1 MPRFSFENKFTLG
14 NAIQV
19 AILLL
24 GGMWAYFTLVDDTAQ
39 ATTDIGSLKPAVEA
53 LRDTN
58 ATFNTRLTV
67 VESRAETQAVKMQ
80 EMAKAIEAL
89 TASVQSLSVTA
100 ATTKTDVG
108 YVRDFIEELKRDSR
122 EFLGN

>member
-19 AILLL
+19 AILLV
-24 GGMWAYFTLVDDTAQ
+24 GGLWAYFTLVDDTAQ
-39 ATTDIGSLKPAVEA
+39 ATNDIGSLKPAVEA
-53 LRDTN
+53 LRDTS

-67 VESRAETQAVKMQ
+67 VESRAETQAKELA
-80 EMAKAIEAL
+80 EMAEAIDHLNSAVQAL
-89 TASVQSLSVTA
+89 AVTA

-108 YVRDFIEELKRDSR
+108 YVRDFIEDLRRQQKA
-122 EFLGN
+122 LQ

>member
-19 AILLL
+19 SLIIF
-24 GGMWAYFTLVDDTAQ
+24 GGLWAYFTLVDDTAQ
-39 ATTDIGSLKPAVEA
+39 ATNDIGHLRPVVES
-53 LRDTN
+53 LRDSN

-67 VESRAETQAVKMQ
+67 VESRAETQALKMQ
-80 EMAKAIEAL
+80 EMAKAIEQL
-89 TASVQSLSVTA
+89 TATVQTLNITA

-108 YVRDFIEELKRDSR
+108 YIRDWVEAIKREAR
-122 EFLGN
+122 Q

>member
-1 MPRFSFENKFTLG
+1 MPRVSFEAKFTLG

-19 AILLL
+19 ALIVF
-24 GGMWAYFTLVDDTAQ
+24 GGLWAYFTLVDDTAQ
-39 ATTDIGSLKPAVEA
+39 ATTDIGSLRPAVEA
-53 LRDTN
+53 LKETD

-67 VESRAETQAVKMQ
+67 VESRAETQALKMQ

-89 TASVQSLSVTA
+89 SASVQALTVTT

-108 YVRDFIEELKRDSR
+108 YIRDWVESLKREAR
-122 EFLGN
+122 GN

>member
-1 MPRFSFENKFTLG
+1 MLMPRFSFENKFTLG

-80 EMAKAIEAL
+80 EMAKAIEQL
-89 TASVQSLSVTA
+89 STAVNGLSVTTE
-100 ATTKTDVG
+100 TTKTDVG
-108 YVRDFIEELKRDSR
+108 YIRRWVETLKR
-122 EFLGN
+122 EGQ

>member
-1 MPRFSFENKFTLG
+1 MPRFSFENKFTFGNVIQIALILIGGLG
-14 NAIQV
+14 V
-19 AILLL
+19 
-24 GGMWAYFTLVDDTAQ
+24 YFTIANATAN
-39 ATTDIGSLKPAVEA
+39 ATKDIGELRPAVVS
-53 LRDTN
+53 LQQTD

-67 VESRAETQAVKMQ
+67 VESRAETQAIKMQ

-108 YVRDFIEELKRDSR
+108 YVRDWIEEQKREAR
-122 EFLGN
+122 EK

>member
-19 AILLL
+19 SLIVF
-24 GGMWAYFTLVDDTAQ
+24 GGLWAYFTLVDDTAQ
-39 ATTDIGSLKPAVEA
+39 ATNDIGSLRPVVES

-67 VESRAETQAVKMQ
+67 VESRAESQAVKMA
-80 EMAKAIEAL
+80 EMAKAIEQL
-89 TASVQSLSVTA
+89 TVTVNTLST
-100 ATTKTDVG
+100 TTEITKTDVG
-108 YVRDFIEELKRDSR
+108 YIRRWVEALKREDGSP
-122 EFLGN
+122 

>member
-80 EMAKAIEAL
+80 EMAKAIEQL
-89 TASVQSLSVTA
+89 STAVNGLSVTTE
-100 ATTKTDVG
+100 TTKTDVG
-108 YVRDFIEELKRDSR
+108 YIRRWVETLKR
-122 EFLGN
+122 EGQ

>member
-53 LRDTN
+53 LRDTD

-67 VESRAETQAVKMQ
+67 VESRAETQAK
-80 EMAKAIEAL
+80 EMAEMSEAIDKL
-89 TASVQSLSVTA
+89 SASVQALTVTA

-108 YVRDFIEELKRDSR
+108 YVRDFIEDLRRQQKA
-122 EFLGN
+122 LQ

>member
-19 AILLL
+19 GLIVF
-24 GGMWAYFTLVDDTAQ
+24 GGLWAYFTLVDDTAQ
-39 ATTDIGSLKPAVEA
+39 ATNDIVSLKPAVEA
-53 LRDTN
+53 LKDTD

-67 VESRAETQAVKMQ
+67 VESRAETQAIKMA
-80 EMAKAIEAL
+80 EMAKAIESL
-89 TASVQSLSVTA
+89 TASVNALTVTA

-108 YVRDFIEELKRDSR
+108 YVRDFIEDLRRQQKA
-122 EFLGN
+122 LGQ

>member
-1 MPRFSFENKFTLG
+1 MPRVSFEPKITLSG
-14 NAIQV
+14 VIQIV
-19 AILLL
+19 LFLL
-24 GGMWAYFTLVDDTAQ
+24 GGSGLYFTVANATAN
-39 ATTDIGSLKPAVEA
+39 ATNDISELRPSVVE
-53 LRDTN
+53 LQNTS

-67 VESRAETQAVKMQ
+67 VESRAETQALKMQ